1 MFTGLIQ
8 ELGEVKILLPQQG
21 GDVRI
26 QIAAPAEF
34 MSDVRVGDSIAV
46 SGVCLTALDLHATH
60 FCADV
65 SLETLRLTTLGRLEA
80 GTKTNLEKSLQ
91 VGQRLGGHF
100 VSGHV
105 DGIGQVLAIAAE
117 ARSQRWDFSAPNSL
131 AKFVAEKG
139 SIAIE
144 GVSLTVNSVWAIDL
158 ASFGFSVNLI
168 PHTLAHTNLGGLEL
182 GAEVNL
188 EIDLIARYLA
198 RQQDVLQAGPE
209 HG

>member
-8 ELGEVKILLPQQG
+8 ALGRVAGITPQQG

-26 QIAAPAEF
+26 QIAVQGAF
-34 MSDVRVGDSIAV
+34 MVGVCLGDSIAV
-46 SGVCLTALDLHATH
+46 SGVCLTALDLKDCH
-60 FCADV
+60 FSADV
-65 SLETLRLTTLGRLEA
+65 SLETLRLTTLGGLQTGA
-80 GTKTNLEKSLQ
+80 PVNLEKSLQ

-105 DGIGQVLAIAAE
+105 DGVGQVLGITPE
-117 ARSQRWDFSAPNSL
+117 ARSQRWDFSAPNAL
-131 AKFVAEKG
+131 ARFVAAKG

-144 GVSLTVNSVWAIDL
+144 GVSLTVNAVWAIDA

-168 PHTLAHTNLGGLEL
+168 PHTLEHTNLGALQQGTS
-182 GAEVNL
+182 VNL

-198 RQQDVLQAGPE
+198 RQQDVLQASTSRE
-209 HG
+209 

>member
-8 ELGEVKILLPQQG
+8 ELGTVAALLPQQG
-21 GDVRI
+21 GDVRM
-26 QIAAPAEF
+26 QIAAPADF
-34 MSDVRVGDSIAV
+34 MADVRLGDSIAV
-46 SGVCLTALDLHATH
+46 SGVCLTALDLHGTH
-60 FCADV
+60 FSADV
-65 SLETLRLTTLGRLEA
+65 SLETLRLTTLGRLQA

-105 DGIGQVLAIAAE
+105 DGIGQVLAISAE
-117 ARSQRWDFSAPNSL
+117 ARSQRWDFSAPYAL

-144 GVSLTVNSVWAIDL
+144 GVSLTVNAVWVID
-158 ASFGFSVNLI
+158 AARFGFSVNLI
-168 PHTLAHTNLGGLEL
+168 PHTLEHTNLGTLAQGNQ
-182 GAEVNL
+182 VNL

-198 RQQDVLQAGPE
+198 RQQDVLQAVAN
-209 HG
+209 HD

>member
-8 ELGEVKILLPQQG
+8 ELGEVKSVLAQQG

-26 QIAAPAEF
+26 QIAAPAAF
-34 MSDVRVGDSIAV
+34 MADVQLGDSIAV
-46 SGVCLTALDLHATH
+46 SGVCLTALDIGSTH

-65 SLETLRLTTLGRLEA
+65 SLETLRLTTLARLQVGA
-80 GTKTNLEKSLQ
+80 KTNLEKSLQ

-105 DGIGQVLAIAAE
+105 DGIGQVLAISDE
-117 ARSQRWDFSAPNSL
+117 ARSQRWDFNAPHSL
-131 AKFVAEKG
+131 ARFVAEKG

-144 GVSLTVNSVWAIDL
+144 GVSLTVNAVWAINP
-158 ASFGFSVNLI
+158 ACFGFSVNLI
-168 PHTLAHTNLGGLEL
+168 PHTLQHTNLGALTK

-198 RQQDVLQAGPE
+198 RQQDVLQIDALDE
-209 HG
+209 

>member
-8 ELGEVKILLPQQG
+8 ELGEVVAVLPQHG

-26 QIAAPAEF
+26 QIAAPASF
-34 MSDVRVGDSIAV
+34 MADVGLGDSVAV
-46 SGVCLTALDLHATH
+46 SGVCLTALALSDTQ
-60 FCADV
+60 FSADV
-65 SLETLRLTTLGRLEA
+65 SLETLRLTTLGRLQA
-80 GTKTNLEKSLQ
+80 GWMTNLEKSLQ

-105 DGIGQVLAIAAE
+105 DGIGQVLAISDE
-117 ARSQRWDFSAPNSL
+117 ARSQRWDFSAPHSL
-131 AKFVAEKG
+131 ARFVAEKG

-144 GVSLTVNSVWAIDL
+144 GVSLTVNAVWTIDR
-158 ASFGFSVNLI
+158 ACFGFSVNLI
-168 PHTLAHTNLGGLEL
+168 PHTLQHTNLGALTQ

-198 RQQDVLQAGPE
+198 RQQDVLLASAQ
-209 HG
+209 